1 MIGAGVLCL
10 GAWFFAGH
18 GDDIASV
25 DHGLLSTSPW
35 SWLQALALSAAL
47 ATSTG
52 GVARHSLR
60 MTGVSMSFP
69 AATRLSSA
77 SMFLCA
83 VIPSC
88 GMAGAPLFAS
98 QAARQMAPASTG
110 AAGYFIACITGR
122 LGLELAV
129 VLSLP
134 LLASYGIPIP
144 LVLAALAVHAIS
156 TIVKVTVVS
165 ASRRHETTLVRWAA
179 AARSRLRRASEIT
192 PGSCPARQIVE
203 HFAAVRWQ
211 NRDLRAGLAWSV
223 VGKLVGGLMVIVAV
237 RAVDGSISW
246 TAGFTIYVAAT
257 IIGAASFIPAGLG
270 ATDLTIGHALVESG
284 LAPAQAAA
292 AVLFYR
298 LFQLWLPL
306 VAGGVLVTRL
316 RSNANEHQATL
327 SRPVD
332 AGPGV
337 MLAAVITPP
346 AAAV

>member
-98 QAARQMAPASTG
+98 QAARQMAPASAG

-134 LLASYGIPIP
+134 
-144 LVLAALAVHAIS
+144 
-156 TIVKVTVVS
+156 
-165 ASRRHETTLVRWAA
+165 
-179 AARSRLRRASEIT
+179 
-192 PGSCPARQIVE
+192 
-203 HFAAVRWQ
+203 
-211 NRDLRAGLAWSV
+211 
-223 VGKLVGGLMVIVAV
+223 
-237 RAVDGSISW
+237 
-246 TAGFTIYVAAT
+246 
-257 IIGAASFIPAGLG
+257 
-270 ATDLTIGHALVESG
+270 
-284 LAPAQAAA
+284 
-292 AVLFYR
+292 
-298 LFQLWLPL
+298 
-306 VAGGVLVTRL
+306 
-316 RSNANEHQATL
+316 
-327 SRPVD
+327 
-332 AGPGV
+332 
-337 MLAAVITPP
+337 
-346 AAAV
+346 